1 MLFLQASLQESTESP
16 INVDRTLHLLFTI
29 LSLVKILTLFVMASK
44 KSPYLVTCSPPPPK
58 KKKKKIL
65 GDRFIKPT
73 QTWIPVVGH
82 PCYRNVGTGMMST
95 LIHDYCGSV
104 CPTHTQQPELSSH
117 AALHT
122 TALSMPTT
130 SSMSLTHHK
139 TTRKVDIQLHHT
151 TCHHGFMKTKQEKNA
166 IV

>member
-16 INVDRTLHLLFTI
+16 INVDRTLHLLFTM

-44 KSPYLVTCSPPPPK
+44 KSPYLVTCSN
-58 KKKKKIL
+58 IFW
-65 GDRFIKPT
+65 DRFIKPT

-117 AALHT
+117 VALHT

-139 TTRKVDIQLHHT
+139 TTGKVDIQLHHT